1 MFILRV
7 RRDGRILEAAPDLV
21 LERDDVVA
29 VVARYEAHV
38 TRGDVIGPEIGD
50 LELLDIPVESL
61 DVVVTN
67 KLLAGKT
74 LELLAQAPFARSI
87 FLSRITRAG
96 IEVPISPETRVDRG
110 DVLRIIGPLPEVDR
124 ASKALGYA
132 DRKTSATDMVFVGTG
147 IFLGGP
153 RRPAI
158 RRRRERAPHLDRKRR
173 RVGDGTR
180 VWLAAV
186 GLPLLRADSRAGH
199 LDLRHAR
206 PVHVH
211 RHRRPERR
219 TELRVGP
226 AEDRL
231 DPRRRRP

>member
-1 MFILRV
+1 MPRETRVFILRV

-38 TRGDVIGPEIGD
+38 TRGDVIGPEISD
-50 LELLDIPVESL
+50 LELLDIPVEAL

-74 LELLAQAPFARSI
+74 LALLAQAPFARGI
-87 FLSRITRAG
+87 FLSRITRSG
-96 IEVPISPETRVDRG
+96 IEVPVSPETRVDRG

-147 IFLGGP
+147 IFLGGLVGLLSVVVV
-153 RRPAI
+153 
-158 RRRRERAPHLDRKRR
+158 ERAPHLDGERR
-173 RVGDGTR
+173 RPGDGSR
-180 VWLAAV
+180 VRLAAV
-186 GLPLLRADSRAGH
+186 RLPLFRADSRAGH
-199 LDLRHAR
+199 LDLRHPR

-211 RHRRPERR
+211 WHRRPERR
-219 TELRVGP
+219 PKL
-226 AEDRL
+226 
-231 DPRRRRP
+231 RRRASRRPA

>member
-50 LELLDIPVESL
+50 LELLDIPVEAL

-67 KLLAGKT
+67 KLLVGEDPGAPGAGT
-74 LELLAQAPFARSI
+74 LRPRHLPVEDHPRRHRGADLPGNPRRPRRRPAHHRPP
-87 FLSRITRAG
+87 AG
-96 IEVPISPETRVDRG
+96 
-110 DVLRIIGPLPEVDR
+110 
-124 ASKALGYA
+124 
-132 DRKTSATDMVFVGTG
+132 
-147 IFLGGP
+147 GGP
-153 RRPAI
+153 RVEGARLRGPQDLGDRHGVRRHGHLPGRARGPAVG
-158 RRRRERAPHLDRKRR
+158 RRRERAAHLDGERR
-173 RVGDGTR
+173 RAGDGSR
-180 VWLAAV
+180 VRLAAV
-186 GLPLLRADSRAGH
+186 RLPLLRADSRAGH

-219 TELRVGP
+219 PELRVGP
-226 AEDRL
+226 AE
-231 DPRRRRP
+231 